1 MNLTKRE
8 TIAAMAM
15 QGVLAATN
23 QDDCHPHC
31 VASWAVELTDALIS
45 ELDRTAP
52 KCPKC
57 EDGGTGPLCS
67 KHVIYGATCKES
79 LPVEHH
85 FPDVKEMVP
94 DVNGWIP
101 HNPGDP
107 MPCDA
112 GDKVHVLMAE
122 GEIEIHRAEHVQW
135 CRAEDSNGGL
145 LPEYEVIAW
154 RPAK

>member
-1 MNLTKRE
+1 MSLTKRE
-8 TIAAMAM
+8 HFTLELAKAALSNTAAISMASEHLARNSVSDADAIIA
-15 QGVLAATN
+15 
-23 QDDCHPHC
+23 
-31 VASWAVELTDALIS
+31 

-57 EDGGTGPLCS
+57 EGGGTGPLCS

-94 DVNGWIP
+94 NVNGWIP

-107 MPCDA
+107 MPCKPNETVTVMLRNGGIA
-112 GDKVHVLMAE
+112 NYRGFCCFWGASPKSPK
-122 GEIEIHRAEHVQW
+122 IEIIKWKLAE
-135 CRAEDSNGGL
+135 
-145 LPEYEVIAW
+145 
-154 RPAK
+154 

>member
-8 TIAAMAM
+8 QFAGMAM
-15 QGVLAATN
+15 QGLLAAGPH
-23 QDDCHPHC
+23 DCEIDGVVC
-31 VASWAVELTDALIS
+31 DAVMYADAIIA

-57 EDGGTGPLCS
+57 EGGGTGPLCS

-79 LPVEHH
+79 LPVEYH

-94 DVNGWIP
+94 DEDGWIP

-107 MPCDA
+107 MPCKPNETVTVMLRNGGIA
-112 GDKVHVLMAE
+112 NYRGFCCFWGASPKSPK
-122 GEIEIHRAEHVQW
+122 IEIIKWKLANEN
-135 CRAEDSNGGL
+135 D
-145 LPEYEVIAW
+145 
-154 RPAK
+154 

>member
-8 TIAAMAM
+8 QFAGMAM
-15 QGVLAATN
+15 QGLLAVGPH
-23 QDDCHPHC
+23 DCEMDGVVC
-31 VASWAVELTDALIS
+31 DAVMYADALIA

-57 EDGGTGPLCS
+57 EGGGTCPLCS

-94 DVNGWIP
+94 DVDGWIP

-107 MPCDA
+107 MPCKPNETVTVMLRNGGIA
-112 GDKVHVLMAE
+112 NYRGFCCFWGASPKSPK
-122 GEIEIHRAEHVQW
+122 IEIIKWKLAE
-135 CRAEDSNGGL
+135 
-145 LPEYEVIAW
+145 
-154 RPAK
+154 

>member
-57 EDGGTGPLCS
+57 EDGGNGPLCS
-67 KHVIYGATCKES
+67 KHVSYRATTGDS
-79 LPVEHH
+79 SVVECH
-85 FPDVKEMVP
+85 FPDAKEMVP
-94 DVNGWIP
+94 DVDGWIP

-107 MPCDA
+107 MPCKPNETVTVMLRNGGIA
-112 GDKVHVLMAE
+112 NYRGFCCFWGASPKSPK
-122 GEIEIHRAEHVQW
+122 IEIIKWKPAE
-135 CRAEDSNGGL
+135 
-145 LPEYEVIAW
+145 
-154 RPAK
+154 

>member
-8 TIAAMAM
+8 HFTLELAKSVLSNSAAISLSSEEVARNAASDADAIIA
-15 QGVLAATN
+15 
-23 QDDCHPHC
+23 
-31 VASWAVELTDALIS
+31 

-94 DVNGWIP
+94 DEDGWIP

-107 MPCDA
+107 MPCHPD
-112 GDKVHVLMAE
+112 DKVTVKLRR
-122 GEIEIHRAEHVQW
+122 GEINNHRGGWFLWEIIPEFPESEIIKWKLAE
-135 CRAEDSNGGL
+135 
-145 LPEYEVIAW
+145 
-154 RPAK
+154 

>member
-45 ELDRTAP
+45 ELDRTAQ

-94 DVNGWIP
+94 DVDGWIP

-107 MPCDA
+107 MPCKPD
-112 GDKVHVLMAE
+112 DKVTVKLRIGRVNNNRGGWFFWGKTPNFPESEIIKWKPAE
-122 GEIEIHRAEHVQW
+122 
-135 CRAEDSNGGL
+135 
-145 LPEYEVIAW
+145 
-154 RPAK
+154 

>member
-8 TIAAMAM
+8 HFTLELAKAALSNTAAISMASEHLARNSVSDADAIIA
-15 QGVLAATN
+15 
-23 QDDCHPHC
+23 
-31 VASWAVELTDALIS
+31 

-57 EDGGTGPLCS
+57 EGGGTGPLCS

-94 DVNGWIP
+94 DVDGWIP

-107 MPCDA
+107 MPCKPNETVTVMLRNGGIA
-112 GDKVHVLMAE
+112 NYRGFCCFWGASPKSPK
-122 GEIEIHRAEHVQW
+122 IEIIKWKLAE
-135 CRAEDSNGGL
+135 
-145 LPEYEVIAW
+145 
-154 RPAK
+154 

>member
-15 QGVLAATN
+15 QGVLAAIN

-79 LPVEHH
+79 LPVEYH

-94 DVNGWIP
+94 DEDGWIP

-107 MPCDA
+107 MPCHPD
-112 GDKVHVLMAE
+112 DKVTVKLRR
-122 GEIEIHRAEHVQW
+122 GEINNHRGGWFLWEIIPEFPESEIIKWKLAE
-135 CRAEDSNGGL
+135 
-145 LPEYEVIAW
+145 
-154 RPAK
+154 

>member
-8 TIAAMAM
+8 QFAMAAM
-15 QGVLAATN
+15 QGVFANPDWDKAPLRGKTQAAV
-23 QDDCHPHC
+23 DAAD
-31 VASWAVELTDALIS
+31 ELIA

-57 EDGGTGPLCS
+57 EDGGTGPLCA
-67 KHVIYGATCKES
+67 KHVSYGSTCKES

-94 DVNGWIP
+94 DEDGWIP

-107 MPCDA
+107 MPCKPNETVTVMLRNGGIA
-112 GDKVHVLMAE
+112 NYRGFCCFWGASPKSPK
-122 GEIEIHRAEHVQW
+122 IEIIKWKLAE
-135 CRAEDSNGGL
+135 
-145 LPEYEVIAW
+145 
-154 RPAK
+154 

>member
-8 TIAAMAM
+8 QFAMAAM
-15 QGVLAATN
+15 QGLLAAGPH
-23 QDDCHPHC
+23 DCEIDGVVC
-31 VASWAVELTDALIS
+31 DAVMYADAIIA

-79 LPVEHH
+79 LPVEYH

-94 DVNGWIP
+94 DEDGWIP

-107 MPCDA
+107 MPCKPNETVTVMLRNGGIA
-112 GDKVHVLMAE
+112 NYRGFCCFWGASPKSPK
-122 GEIEIHRAEHVQW
+122 IEIIKWKLANEN
-135 CRAEDSNGGL
+135 D
-145 LPEYEVIAW
+145 
-154 RPAK
+154 

>member
-8 TIAAMAM
+8 HFTLELAKAALSNTAAISMASEHLARNSVSDADAIIA
-15 QGVLAATN
+15 
-23 QDDCHPHC
+23 
-31 VASWAVELTDALIS
+31 

-57 EDGGTGPLCS
+57 EDGGTGPLCA
-67 KHVIYGATCKES
+67 KHVSYGSTTGDS
-79 LPVEHH
+79 SVVEYH

-94 DVNGWIP
+94 DEDGWIP